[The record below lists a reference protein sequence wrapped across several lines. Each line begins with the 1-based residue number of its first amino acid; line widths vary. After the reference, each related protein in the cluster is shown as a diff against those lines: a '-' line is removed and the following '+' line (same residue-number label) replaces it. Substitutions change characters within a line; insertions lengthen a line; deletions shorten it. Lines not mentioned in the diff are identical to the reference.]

1 MKDRVKAPKYKQM
14 QQPNPYVSLGFAH
27 TKPASSAP
35 TKLQDEKEWRRQI
48 KRIDFRVQT
57 GTDRRAK

>member
-27 TKPASSAP
+27 TKPAVAHQLNY
-35 TKLQDEKEWRRQI
+35 KMK
-48 KRIDFRVQT
+48 KRMAET
-57 GTDRRAK
+57 NKAY